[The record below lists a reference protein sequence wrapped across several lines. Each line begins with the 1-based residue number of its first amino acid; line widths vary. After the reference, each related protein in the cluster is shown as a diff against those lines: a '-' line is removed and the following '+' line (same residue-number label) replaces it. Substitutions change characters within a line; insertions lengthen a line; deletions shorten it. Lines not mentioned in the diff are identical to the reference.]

1 MIVSEEINTIANAL
15 KRLVE
20 THGAPNSFGCSE
32 VADAAGYD
40 INASTSSPR
49 RPGSRAGSRYGR
61 RFVVESDPSRPKVS
75 KTPCLCGSTDY
86 EMVIG
91 DDGLERTSCCLYH

>member
-15 KRLVE
+15 RRLVE

-40 INASTSSPR
+40 INAMRVGYLAR
-49 RPGSRAGSRYGR
+49 RYWPDLKGASR
-61 RFVVESDPSRPKVS
+61 
-75 KTPCLCGSTDY
+75 CLP
-86 EMVIG
+86 
-91 DDGLERTSCCLYH
+91 